1 MNTNTHGVI
10 YKELSYKIIQLMFEV
25 HNALGAGFLEKV
37 YENAAVI
44 KLRKNEL
51 HAEQQYP
58 IKVYFEGQVVGE
70 YFADIIVEHKIIL
83 ELKCVEKITD
93 IHRAQMINYLKAT
106 GLKLGMIIN
115 FANPKLEYE
124 RIVL

>member
-1 MNTNTHGVI
+1 VDTNLHELI
-10 YKELSYKIIQLMFEV
+10 YKELSY
-25 HNALGAGFLEKV
+25 
-37 YENAAVI
+37 
-44 KLRKNEL
+44 
-51 HAEQQYP
+51 
-58 IKVYFEGQVVGE
+58 
-70 YFADIIVEHKIIL
+70 KIIL